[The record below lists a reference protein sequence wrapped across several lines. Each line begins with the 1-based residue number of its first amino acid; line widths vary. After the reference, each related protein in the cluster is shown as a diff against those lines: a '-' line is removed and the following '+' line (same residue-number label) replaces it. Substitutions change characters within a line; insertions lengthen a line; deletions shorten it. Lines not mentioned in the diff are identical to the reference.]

1 MSKSIFTLAWKS
13 NWTGAKDGTAQGVA
27 KQRLI
32 ETLSKS
38 NERIIN
44 DPYADRFVIGA
55 SIIKLMG
62 HKLNVWLAQKFAPG
76 FHEHLVSR
84 TRFIDDLIKKSAASG
99 AEQYVLLGAGY
110 DSRAHRLELPSSL
123 RIFEVDQP
131 EVQARKRS
139 KLPKE
144 LPNSENVTYV
154 TVDFT
159 NQSLTKQLMDAGFD
173 QSKSTVFTLEGVSQY
188 VTKEAVSSTI
198 KEMATLTQ
206 KTSSIFFISYV
217 NELLNKNPE
226 ACFGKGYPNA
236 AKRAKLI
243 TNLSAKAGE
252 PWISFY
258 GAEEIESVLSQNGYS
273 IKENV
278 TLKDLNSQY
287 FAPVGRTLPENQLF
301 YMEHFVVAKSIGYK
315 ESM

>member
-1 MSKSIFTLAWKS
+1 MKAAMSESIFR
-13 NWTGAKDGTAQGVA
+13 KDGTAQGVA

-32 ETLSKS
+32 ESIAKPE
-38 NERIIN
+38 ERIIN
-44 DPYADRFVIGA
+44 DPYADRFVLGA
-55 SIIKLMG
+55 SFIKLMG
-62 HKLNVWLAQKFAPG
+62 HKLNVWLAEKLVPG
-76 FHEHLVSR
+76 FHEHLISR

-99 AEQYVLLGAGY
+99 VEQYVILGAGY

-144 LPNSENVTYV
+144 LPNLENITYV
-154 TVDFT
+154 AVDFSH
-159 NQSLTKQLMDAGFD
+159 QSLTEQLMDAGFD

-188 VTKEAVSSTI
+188 ITKEAFDSMI
-198 KEMATLTQ
+198 KEMAALTQ
-206 KTSSIFFISYV
+206 KANSIFFVSYAS
-217 NELLNKNPE
+217 ELLNKNPE

-236 AKRAKLI
+236 EKRAKLI
-243 TNLSAKAGE
+243 TYGSAKVGE

-278 TLKDLNSQY
+278 TLKDLNSRY
-287 FAPVGRTLPENQLF
+287 FAPVGRTLSENQLLQL
-301 YMEHFVVAKSIGYK
+301 EHFLVAKSQN
-315 ESM
+315 

>member
-1 MSKSIFTLAWKS
+1 MKAAMSESIFR
-13 NWTGAKDGTAQGVA
+13 KDGTAQGVA

-32 ETLSKS
+32 ESIAKPE
-38 NERIIN
+38 ERIIN
-44 DPYADRFVIGA
+44 DPYADRFVLGA
-55 SIIKLMG
+55 SFIKLMG
-62 HKLNVWLAQKFAPG
+62 HKLNVWLAEKLVPG
-76 FHEHLVSR
+76 FHEHLISR

-99 AEQYVLLGAGY
+99 VEQYVILGAGY

-144 LPNSENVTYV
+144 LPNLENITYV
-154 TVDFT
+154 AVDFSH
-159 NQSLTKQLMDAGFD
+159 QSLTEQLMDAGFD

-188 VTKEAVSSTI
+188 ITKEAFDSMI
-198 KEMATLTQ
+198 KEMAALTQ
-206 KTSSIFFISYV
+206 KANSIFFVSYAS
-217 NELLNKNPE
+217 ELLNKNTE

-236 AKRAKLI
+236 EKRAKLI
-243 TNLSAKAGE
+243 TYGSAKVGE

-278 TLKDLNSQY
+278 TLKDLNSRY
-287 FAPVGRTLPENQLF
+287 FAPVGRTLSENQLLQL
-301 YMEHFVVAKSIGYK
+301 EHFLVAKSQN
-315 ESM
+315 

>member
-1 MSKSIFTLAWKS
+1 MKAAMSESIFR
-13 NWTGAKDGTAQGVA
+13 KDGTAQGVA

-32 ETLSKS
+32 ESIAKPE
-38 NERIIN
+38 ERIIN
-44 DPYADRFVIGA
+44 DPYADRFVLGA
-55 SIIKLMG
+55 SFIKLMG
-62 HKLNVWLAQKFAPG
+62 HKLNVWLAEKLVPG
-76 FHEHLVSR
+76 FHEHLISR

-99 AEQYVLLGAGY
+99 VEQYVILGAGY

-144 LPNSENVTYV
+144 LLNLESITYV
-154 TVDFT
+154 AVDFSH
-159 NQSLTKQLMDAGFD
+159 QSLTEQLMDAGFD

-188 VTKEAVSSTI
+188 ITKEAFDSMI
-198 KEMATLTQ
+198 KEMAALTQ
-206 KTSSIFFISYV
+206 KANSIFFVSYAS
-217 NELLNKNPE
+217 ELLNKNPE

-236 AKRAKLI
+236 EKRAKLI
-243 TNLSAKAGE
+243 TYGSAKVGE

-278 TLKDLNSQY
+278 TLKDLNSRY
-287 FAPVGRTLPENQLF
+287 FAPVGRTLSENQLLQL
-301 YMEHFVVAKSIGYK
+301 EHFLVAKSQN
-315 ESM
+315 